1 MSYVLGPLPTNSRGA
16 SSYLN
21 YDGIT
26 DMYFTSNSQVTP
38 SPTGITLTY
47 SITGGTATAYVANLA
62 IQNTNSFDWSSNWI
76 ITWGMD
82 QGETIKSATNC
93 TATLVGRTIHVLKAS
108 GAAAITAGSTLN
120 ITVSLG
126 GVTGSNYTTPLIFG
140 FNGVIIRTQSPS
152 YLSVVLAALPEGT
165 DNSGSN
171 KLSIKTLS
179 LATGSGVGNTL
190 CYVTFLNSSA
200 NMKNSF
206 GYFSFPTSSTI
217 TSATQV
223 TPIIVHPYLQVPAS
237 GGGVPQW
244 TTIAI
249 PYSVTTSG
257 SIATP
262 TSYLWPAST
271 SIGFFVCADAWNTT
285 TSSFNSS
292 YNTWYSI
299 PGMNARSE
307 QHWASLVSGGG
318 IQEGPNTITYTFE
331 DTPLA
336 TADKDYND
344 GTLQI
349 RFN

>member
-1 MSYVLGPLPTNSRGA
+1 MLFFGAGMHPSTLFSEPYKLEKESHVQCLTFSGPLPTNSRGA

-47 SITGGTATAYVANLA
+47 SITVVQLRPMWPTSDSKHELVRLELQLDHYPGEWN
-62 IQNTNSFDWSSNWI
+62 
-76 ITWGMD
+76 

-179 LATGSGVGNTL
+179 LAT
-190 CYVTFLNSSA
+190 
-200 NMKNSF
+200 
-206 GYFSFPTSSTI
+206 
-217 TSATQV
+217 
-223 TPIIVHPYLQVPAS
+223 
-237 GGGVPQW
+237 W
-244 TTIAI
+244 
-249 PYSVTTSG
+249 
-257 SIATP
+257 
-262 TSYLWPAST
+262 
-271 SIGFFVCADAWNTT
+271 
-285 TSSFNSS
+285 
-292 YNTWYSI
+292 
-299 PGMNARSE
+299 
-307 QHWASLVSGGG
+307 
-318 IQEGPNTITYTFE
+318 
-331 DTPLA
+331 
-336 TADKDYND
+336 
-344 GTLQI
+344 
-349 RFN
+349 